1 MVRLLSAISLVIGLA
16 VCETAVASDRGMP
29 TGVGVGQ
36 SLRLVAGG
44 WYTHFPRER
53 YGDMQTVGFQLGF
66 TDITATILR
75 RADSAAMDSFPGRD
89 ERLSVITIDGGGFG
103 GPSMHGAMFLGNTGR
118 DGGYENGFAAGVTA
132 SREFV
137 NDVAGAGN
145 IGIRFANIWRIGFQG
160 FYSHNYLH
168 GSPTETGKFS
178 YSRRTRI
185 VGGMVN
191 VDYDLRIHNALAS
204 RLGDEWSPYVGGSV
218 GLAEVTVNSSRPGRT
233 LIDDGAKTL
242 VYQAR
247 AGIAYQLNPSVSAS
261 LEYRFFDTGRLNF
274 GAVDG
279 GSFEPDYRNH
289 TIEVVVQVEF

>member
-16 VCETAVASDRGMP
+16 VCETAVASDGGMP
-29 TGVGVGQ
+29 TGVGIGE

-44 WYTHFPRER
+44 WYTHFPREP
-53 YGDMQTVGFQLGF
+53 YGDVQTVGFRLGF
-66 TDITATILR
+66 TDITAEFLR

-89 ERLSVITIDGGGFG
+89 ERLSVITSAGGGFG
-103 GPSMHGAMFLGNTGR
+103 GPAMLGAMFAGNTGR
-118 DGGYENGFAAGVTA
+118 DGGYENGFAAGVSA

-145 IGIRFANIWRIGFQG
+145 FGFRFANIWRIGFQG
-160 FYSHNYLH
+160 FYSHHYVH
-168 GSPTETGKFS
+168 GLPTEAGKLS

-191 VDYDLRIHNALAS
+191 VDYDLRIHKLLAS
-204 RLGDEWSPYVGGSV
+204 RLGDEWTPYVGGSV
-218 GLAEVTVNSSRPGRT
+218 GLAEVTVNSSNPGRT
-233 LIDDGAKTL
+233 LIDDSAKVL

-261 LEYRFFDTGRLNF
+261 LEYRFFATGRPNF
-274 GAVDG
+274 RAVDG
-279 GSFEPDYRNH
+279 GAFEPDYRNH
-289 TIEVVVQVEF
+289 TIAVVVQFEF

>member
-53 YGDMQTVGFQLGF
+53 YGDVQTVDFRLGF
-66 TDITATILR
+66 TDITAEILR
-75 RADSAAMDSFPGRD
+75 HADSAAMDSVPGRD
-89 ERLSVITIDGGGFG
+89 ERLSVITIEGGGFG
-103 GPSMHGAMFLGNTGR
+103 GPSMHGATFPGHTGR
-118 DGGYENGFAAGVTA
+118 DGGYEDGFTAGVTA
-132 SREFV
+132 SSEFV

-145 IGIRFANIWRIGFQG
+145 SGFRFANIWRIGFQG
-160 FYSHNYLH
+160 FYSDHYVH
-168 GSPTETGKFS
+168 GSPTETGTFN
-178 YSRRTRI
+178 YTRRTRI

-191 VDYDLRIHNALAS
+191 VDYDLRIHNVLAS

-218 GLAEVTVNSSRPGRT
+218 GLAEVTVNFGSPGRT
-233 LIDDGAKTL
+233 LIDDGAKVL

-274 GAVDG
+274 RAVDG
-279 GSFEPDYRNH
+279 GAFEPDYRNH
-289 TIEVVVQVEF
+289 TVEAVVQVKF